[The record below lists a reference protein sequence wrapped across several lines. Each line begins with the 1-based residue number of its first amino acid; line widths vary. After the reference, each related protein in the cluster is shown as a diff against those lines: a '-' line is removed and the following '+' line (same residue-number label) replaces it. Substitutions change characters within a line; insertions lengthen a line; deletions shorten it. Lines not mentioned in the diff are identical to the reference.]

1 MIEKTVEKKKK
12 LKIDIFVLDNFK
24 LYILFYNKEFNVKSS
39 NCLFRN

>member
-24 LYILFYNKEFNVKSS
+24 LYILFYNKEFNVSS